1 MDLLYFTRPRAFG
14 STAPIQIPLVTRIT
28 HQPLAGAFIDF
39 PKQLGFKFKADC
51 TKCLVIDS
59 HSAHEVTALL
69 QSWLFFGLLA
79 EFLDIPVNIQAF
91 ISAQNNE
98 NPTLDLTIIE
108 NLLVEWN
115 DRIQNMPE
123 SDIARRRE
131 CIWQCLDTAVFQSEQ
146 LDHANLDLSSSQ
158 FPTIALSVKLLI
170 LVLKLVAQTTLSRT
184 SRSAFIQS
192 GHIPLL
198 PLPRLRFGQSPQV
211 KWATERSESKG
222 ATLLLPLP
230 PGVEIEKVSPAARL
244 LMDRMLKAGWC
255 IHVIRK
261 LCRSYDYATIN
272 YLSLLR
278 RGTDPSISHENC
290 RQATQC
296 IANNVSLEGN
306 LSYKTRHSDLEC
318 QCSFLKVD
326 TAELVDIIRDG
337 CIPLVLVTHGTLG
350 FRLRL
355 VRRQPRS
362 SYVAFSHVWSD
373 GLGNPI
379 ANSVPECQ
387 IKRLW
392 NHIRRVRALGDSVGG
407 PTAWSFWSSAQE
419 LIWIDTLCIPVG
431 SADNAMIQ
439 EVKSRAIN
447 HMAPIYADASE
458 VYVLDS
464 ELQRLNIYT
473 STHDPAP
480 EEVSATELS
489 GFLLCSAWMGRTWT
503 LQEAMLAQN
512 CQYIL
517 ANCSYCLESQWQA
530 QRGQFDWR
538 TRLRMIFNLHLTKSR
553 YNGEF
558 YELNEVVL
566 LLPWLDSRS
575 QPKSQKPVSPLSR
588 ARAEFDKMLCEHSA
602 RALNLDIHDMRET
615 TSKSMNKSSSWRATQ
630 FARTWNSLLDRSTTK
645 PEDQHGIY
653 ATLLDFNAY
662 KVRSLE
668 ATKRMP
674 TIIRSCDELPLSLL
688 FNSGPRLP
696 NSEPPENGWIPSEI
710 CGDRL
715 TATPILAQTSS
726 GFVLAN
732 EPDDTLNSLESLY
745 LFLLGSSVPFAR
757 AFCLQDTRN
766 GMEYFVQIRRPSEH
780 RYSTVSDGLDDRL
793 KEVLGTD
800 QETCVIFDKQTGTS
814 TPNGFLA
821 AGVWLSVSRADGDS
835 IFVKYICPV
844 LVRTRASF
852 ERTSQEAVEP
862 VLIKTE
868 RCQDW
873 RYVILE
879 YGESQRSSIFLSFD

>member
-14 STAPIQIPLVTRIT
+14 STAPIQIPLVTRIA
-28 HQPLAGAFIDF
+28 HQPSAGAFVDF
-39 PKQLGFKFKADC
+39 PKQLGFKFKSDR
-51 TKCLVIDS
+51 TKYPVTDS
-59 HSAHEVTALL
+59 HSAHEVTSLL

-79 EFLDIPVNIQAF
+79 EFLDIPINIQAF
-91 ISAQNNE
+91 ISAQNE
-98 NPTLDLTIIE
+98 ETQTLDLTIIE
-108 NLLVEWN
+108 NLLFEWN
-115 DRIQNMPE
+115 DRIQSMPE
-123 SDIARRRE
+123 SDMARRRE
-131 CIWQCLDTAVFQSEQ
+131 CIWQCLDTAVVQSEQ

-170 LVLKLVAQTTLSRT
+170 LVLKLVAQTTFSGT
-184 SRSAFIQS
+184 SRSLFIRS
-192 GHIPLL
+192 GHIRRL
-198 PLPRLRFGQSPQV
+198 PLPRLRFRQSPQL
-211 KWATERSESKG
+211 KWDVELFESRV

-230 PGVEIEKVSPAARL
+230 PGVEIDKVSPAARL
-244 LMDRMLKAGWC
+244 LIDRMLKAGWC

-261 LCRSYDYATIN
+261 LCRSYDFATIN

-278 RGTDPSISHENC
+278 RGTDPSINHENC
-290 RQATQC
+290 RQAMQC

-306 LSYKTRHSDLEC
+306 LSYKTRHTKSEC
-318 QCSFLKVD
+318 QCPFLKVD

-373 GLGNPI
+373 GMGNPI
-379 ANSVPECQ
+379 SNSLPECQ
-387 IKRLW
+387 IKQLW
-392 NHIRRVRALGDSVGG
+392 NHIRRVRALGESVGG
-407 PTAWSFWSSAQE
+407 PTSWSFGASAQE

-447 HMAPIYADASE
+447 HMAPIYADASS

-464 ELQRLNIYT
+464 ELQRLNVYT
-473 STHDPAP
+473 STHDPTP
-480 EEVSATELS
+480 EEVSSTELS

-503 LQEAMLAQN
+503 LQEAMLAHS
-512 CQYIL
+512 CDYIL

-538 TRLRMIFNLHLTKSR
+538 TRLRMIFNLHLAKSR
-553 YNGEF
+553 YNGET

-566 LLPWLDSRS
+566 LLPWFDSRS
-575 QPKSQKPVSPLSR
+575 QPKSQKPVSPLFR
-588 ARAEFDKMLCEHSA
+588 ARAEFDKLLCEHSA
-602 RALNLDIHDMRET
+602 RALNLDIHDMRDT
-615 TSKSMNKSSSWRATQ
+615 TSKSMNKFSSWRATQ

-715 TATPILAQTSS
+715 TATPIMAQTSS

-732 EPDDTLNSLESLY
+732 EPDDTLDSLESLY
-745 LFLLGSSVPFAR
+745 IFLLGSSVPFAR

-766 GMEYFVQIRRPSEH
+766 GMEYFVQIRRPLEH
-780 RYSTVSDGLDDRL
+780 RSSAVCDGLDDRL
-793 KEVLGTD
+793 KEVLGTN
-800 QETCVIFDKQTGTS
+800 QETCIIFDKQTGTS
-814 TPNGFLA
+814 TLNGILA
-821 AGVWLSVSRADGDS
+821 AGVWLSVSHVDGDS
-835 IFVKYICPV
+835 IFVKYVCPV
-844 LVRTRASF
+844 VVRTRISF
-852 ERTSQEAVEP
+852 EQTRQDAVDP
-862 VLIKTE
+862 VLIRTE
-868 RCQDW
+868 RFRDW
-873 RYVILE
+873 KRVILE
-879 YGESQRSSIFLSFD
+879 YSECWRSFTF